1 MSSNKIVKFQEIID
15 FAYVTFGSMCRA
27 DYHNTFLCNCE
38 SALAN
43 GTVYPEIEMDIQSYF
58 NILYLIKI
66 THSVKAESFKWL
78 GEYILSM
85 YSKPIVDSL
94 QPHQRRVV
102 VEHAEYVDRINKL
115 QAFID
120 GPIYKGVDID
130 EQDRLS
136 KQLVIMVQLRDIL
149 AQRIEAFNK

>member
-1 MSSNKIVKFQEIID
+1 MSGKKIVKFQELID
-15 FAYVTFGSMCRA
+15 FTYVTFGSMRRT
-27 DYHNTFLCNCE
+27 DYHNTFLANCE

-43 GTVYPEIEMDIQSYF
+43 GTVYPEIEMDIQPYF
-58 NILYLIKI
+58 NILVYIRLA
-66 THSVKAESFKWL
+66 HSSKAEDFKL
-78 GEYILSM
+78 LEEYILSM

-120 GPIYKGVDID
+120 GPIYKGVDIE

-136 KQLVIMVQLRDIL
+136 KQLAIMVQLRDIL
-149 AQRIEAFNK
+149 EQRIEAFNK